1 MIAMTVKVSAER
13 WAEVGEPS
21 KSLLLAK
28 LERPTES
35 RGIRKR
41 IMKIKN
47 RLTRVPKRVNINLRV

>member
-1 MIAMTVKVSAER
+1 MTVKVSKER

-47 RLTRVPKRVNINLRV
+47 RLTRVPKRDNINLRV